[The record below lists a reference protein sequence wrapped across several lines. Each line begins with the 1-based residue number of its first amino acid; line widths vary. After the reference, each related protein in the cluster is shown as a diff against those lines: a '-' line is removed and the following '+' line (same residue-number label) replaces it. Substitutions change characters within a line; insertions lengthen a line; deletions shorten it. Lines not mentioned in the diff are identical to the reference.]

1 MRDGWL
7 RLTLNEERRS
17 VDTCRYMEIDKLDGQ
32 EVEGVTGWKASIA
45 SMKQE
50 LKHQLR
56 VKAGPREDEK
66 DRSIK

>member
-1 MRDGWL
+1 M
-7 RLTLNEERRS
+7 
-17 VDTCRYMEIDKLDGQ
+17 DTCRYMEIDKLDGQ
-32 EVEGVTGWKASIA
+32 GVEGVTGWKASIA

-66 DRSIK
+66 DGSIK